1 MSAEDWLVALDD
13 ALLGYPRCCTV
24 CGRTG
29 PAFWDLATLAHGFGV
44 AYRVCQRC
52 QTQDPTRSAI
62 DRILEARYGRP

>member
-1 MSAEDWLVALDD
+1 MLRIGLSPSMMPSSATRAAVRSAAVPGLH
-13 ALLGYPRCCTV
+13 
-24 CGRTG
+24 
-29 PAFWDLATLAHGFGV
+29 WDLATLAHGFGV